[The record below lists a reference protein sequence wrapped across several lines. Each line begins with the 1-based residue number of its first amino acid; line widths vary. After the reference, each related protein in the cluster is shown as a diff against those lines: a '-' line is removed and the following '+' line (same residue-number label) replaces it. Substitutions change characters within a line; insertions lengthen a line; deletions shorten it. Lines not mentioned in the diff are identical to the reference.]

1 MTTVTSIRARL
12 TLWLLL
18 AVAVTGAIGAWLI
31 YRNSLAEADVFFDYQ
46 LRQTALTLRDQAFE
60 YAAAP
65 ALTPAEAGYDFVVQ
79 VWSFDGV
86 RVYLSQP
93 HVSLPGLTPLGIST
107 VSTREGDWRVFGI
120 RARGG
125 VIQVAQPMRVRKQ
138 QAARLALRTLLPF
151 ALLLPVLAAIVAIV
165 VRRSLDPLER
175 LAQTVR
181 TRAPTALEP
190 LPVQGLPS
198 DVRPL
203 VESLNDLLARLAR
216 VLERDRAFVADAA
229 HELRTPLT
237 ALNLQLGTLDIAHT
251 DAERAE
257 ARGRLSGG
265 LQRAARLV
273 EQLLALARVEPG
285 EQEPA
290 VELRLDEVVR
300 EVVVEALPM
309 ADARRID
316 LGIGRLD
323 SVSIRGNREALAT
336 LIRNLVDN
344 AIRHTPEGGVVDVTL
359 ERDER
364 HARLRVTDSGPGIA
378 PSERERVFD
387 RFYRVPGT
395 PAMGSG
401 LGLAIVRT
409 IASQHGARVSLG
421 SGSDNRGLVV
431 TIEFALNSSSPGRS

>member
-1 MTTVTSIRARL
+1 VNSIRARL
-12 TLWLLL
+12 TLWLLV

-31 YRNSLAEADVFFDYQ
+31 YRNALAEADTFFDYQ

-60 YAAAP
+60 YAATP
-65 ALTPAEAGYDFVVQ
+65 ALTPAEADYDFVVQ
-79 VWSFDGV
+79 VWSFEGV

-93 HVSLPGLTPLGIST
+93 HVSVPGLTPLGIST

-125 VIQVAQPMRVRKQ
+125 VIQIAQPMRVRKQ
-138 QAARLALRTLLPF
+138 QAARLAVRTLLPF
-151 ALLLPVLAAIVAIV
+151 ALLLPVLAVIVAVV

-175 LAQTVR
+175 LTQTVR
-181 TRAPTALEP
+181 SRAPTALEP
-190 LPVQGLPS
+190 LPVAGLPG

-203 VESLNDLLARLAR
+203 VEALNELLNRLAR

-237 ALNLQLGTLDIAHT
+237 ALNLQLGTLDVAQT
-251 DAERAE
+251 EAERAE

-285 EQEPA
+285 EREAA
-290 VELRLDEVVR
+290 VEVPLDDVVR
-300 EVVVEALPM
+300 EVVVEALPQ

-323 SVSIRGNREALAT
+323 SASVLGHREALAI
-336 LIRNLVDN
+336 LVRNLVDN
-344 AIRHTPEGGVVDVTL
+344 AVRHTPEGGVVDVTL
-359 ERDER
+359 EKDA
-364 HARLRVTDSGPGIA
+364 HHVRLRVADSGPGIA
-378 PSERERVFD
+378 PRERERVFD

-395 PAMGSG
+395 SAVGSG

-409 IASQHGARVSLG
+409 IATQHGAQVSLG
-421 SGSDNRGLVV
+421 SAPEDRGLLV
-431 TIEFALNSSSPGRS
+431 TVDFPHNSSRPARS

>member
-125 VIQVAQPMRVRKQ
+125 VIQVAQPMRVRQQ

-175 LAQTVR
+175 LARTVR

-203 VESLNDLLARLAR
+203 VEALNDLLARLAR

-237 ALNLQLGTLDIAHT
+237 ALSLQLGTLDIAHT
-251 DAERAE
+251 EAERAE

-364 HARLRVTDSGPGIA
+364 HVRLRVTDSGPGIA